1 MIVKVFMLT
10 KYLRCN
16 WFRSIGQL
24 QGPYWGRLWTW
35 NIGWEHV
42 GGCFQ
47 RYYFSGLLL
56 TLRASKIDLSLSRES
71 TAPVPKD
78 TAEVLFYHRA
88 TWALRRIFP
97 NQIPVWQP
105 VTRIGTASTQ
115 PGSWEWRKGLWTIE
129 TTRRCWLVPGWI
141 LRVCDQGGTE
151 HKTGQRRVQ
160 ELWVTLLR
168 CKISHAVKILHIYE
182 ISSKLFSI

>member
-1 MIVKVFMLT
+1 M
-10 KYLRCN
+10 
-16 WFRSIGQL
+16 
-24 QGPYWGRLWTW
+24 
-35 NIGWEHV
+35 

-160 ELWVTLLR
+160 ELWMKLLKLLKLMKLLSWDVRFHTLSKSYTSMKYPLSCFQFNQTSTQNVIFFTYYFCYL
-168 CKISHAVKILHIYE
+168 CKYLCVYL
-182 ISSKLFSI
+182 